1 MQTQTKAQQLQQQ
14 QESSESSLTLSVPL
28 AAVTTT
34 TTTSNQQQ
42 QQQQVVHLQTD
53 SSSSLHNNNNNNT
66 TDKDETT
73 TTAASLQQQEQQL
86 STDLAQFL
94 ANPSLRAALADGSLD
109 LASYSTQVEDEL
121 AVLEAACIQIYRDH
135 QAVGTITALTRHL
148 QECQAVLAALQE
160 MLLGFQADLGGLS
173 GEIRQ
178 LQAKSRTLDVQL
190 KNRKQAE
197 GGLRDFLQH
206 VVVAPALAHTIT
218 TGRVNPTF
226 LQAVQELNQ
235 IYRHIYSEQPQAWAC
250 DKAPTE
256 TAAGQEMQSHVET
269 LRFVAASRVRD
280 YFLQQLAL
288 LRRSPQT
295 NVRMIQVHG
304 LVKYA
309 ALQDFLQEACPEIA
323 TEIFNVY
330 TECMSKTLQQLFR
343 TYQAQ
348 LLQLDATKSAATR
361 QDVIAMDDAL
371 LRDTLTT
378 RAKKRVDVFC
388 LGRRAVECLEEPETA
403 AAAAAAGSS
412 SGGVVV
418 STAAA
423 RATAT
428 VPSTAA
434 AAAPHAQRRSNATT
448 TTATTTT
455 AAVAVPMTLPQPI
468 LAHVALAENQRYPYE
483 RLFRSLLGHLVDAV
497 TNEHV
502 FCRQF
507 FKRDAFNVLFN
518 GTLSLLLEQLENYL
532 FGCYDALCLLL
543 MIKVTHS
550 YKRLARH
557 RRIHSLDPFF
567 VQITKLIWPRLKIV
581 MDGHLRS
588 LQQATAIKLGGVDLH
603 AHYTSRRFAEFACS
617 ILLIL
622 QNNSS
627 KAATATTPKIGGSTA
642 AAATTTDS
650 KQEQQQQRQSSRR
663 TSSFNT
669 TTAMDE
675 MAGMSA
681 GEKLLEDL
689 SEMINEYL
697 VLLDRLADE
706 HSSQKKKIVFTINN
720 LDQVVSIFQERRVVG
735 EEFNKFVE
743 QLMRQREYF
752 VEVELLTGFSKMIAF
767 VQQTEQDMQAVPRG
781 SYEVNI
787 QEVESL
793 VLDFASNWK
802 SNIEQINRNVLS
814 YFSNFRN
821 GMEILKQCLTQLL
834 LYYTR
839 FQDIIRKVWRNKP
852 PAFCKDLVSTTVI
865 LAEIKKY
872 ALAI

>member
-1 MQTQTKAQQLQQQ
+1 MSSR
-14 QESSESSLTLSVPL
+14 EDPSESSLALSLSQISSTAPSDPKRQQPQAESSSDANSHL
-28 AAVTTT
+28 TTT
-34 TTTSNQQQ
+34 
-42 QQQQVVHLQTD
+42 D
-53 SSSSLHNNNNNNT
+53 
-66 TDKDETT
+66 
-73 TTAASLQQQEQQL
+73 EQQL
-86 STDLAQFL
+86 SHDLALFL
-94 ANPSLRAALADGSLD
+94 ANPSLRTALSDGSLN
-109 LASYSTQVEDEL
+109 LASYSEQVEDEL
-121 AVLEAACIQIYRDH
+121 QQLETACIAIYREKYKEIE
-135 QAVGTITALTRHL
+135 QLGSEL
-148 QECQAVLAALQE
+148 QDCQAVLAALHE

-178 LQAKSRTLDVQL
+178 LQEKSRTLDVQL
-190 KNRKQAE
+190 KNRRQAE
-197 GGLRDFLQH
+197 EGLRHFLEH
-206 VVVAPALAHTIT
+206 IVVAPSLAHAIT
-218 TGRVNPTF
+218 AGRVNPTF

-235 IYRHIYSEQPQAWAC
+235 IYRDTHSSQPQSWSC
-250 DKAPTE
+250 DRAPAE
-256 TAAGQEMQSHVET
+256 TVAGKEVQEQVQT
-269 LRFVAASRVRD
+269 LRLLAASRVRD
-280 YFLQQLAL
+280 CFLQQMAL
-288 LRRSPQT
+288 LRRPQT

-309 ALQDFLQEACPEIA
+309 ALQDFLEEACPEIA
-323 TEIFNVY
+323 TEIFQVY
-330 TECMSKTLQQLFR
+330 IESMSKTLQQLFR

-348 LLQLDATKSAATR
+348 LLQLDTSKTSATR
-361 QDVIAMDDAL
+361 QDVIAIDDAL
-371 LRDTLTT
+371 LRDSLTT

-388 LGRRAVECLEEPETA
+388 LGRRAADCLEV
-403 AAAAAAGSS
+403 G
-412 SGGVVV
+412 SGG
-418 STAAA
+418 T
-423 RATAT
+423 
-428 VPSTAA
+428 
-434 AAAPHAQRRSNATT
+434 NANDFESS
-448 TTATTTT
+448 
-455 AAVAVPMTLPQPI
+455 PQPI

-507 FKRDAFNVLFN
+507 FKRDAFNSLFN

-550 YKRLARH
+550 YKRLARN

-567 VQITKLIWPRLKIV
+567 DQVTKLVWPRLKIV
-581 MDGHLRS
+581 MEGHLRS
-588 LQQATAIKLGGVDLH
+588 LKQATAVKLGGVDLH
-603 AHYTSRRFAEFACS
+603 AHYISRRLAEFVCS

-622 QNNSS
+622 QNKPANVTSRSTSDNTPSRGPKHPQQHGSS
-627 KAATATTPKIGGSTA
+627 ASVSGS
-642 AAATTTDS
+642 S
-650 KQEQQQQRQSSRR
+650 VEEL
-663 TSSFNT
+663 TS
-669 TTAMDE
+669 
-675 MAGMSA
+675 MSA

-689 SEMINEYL
+689 SEMIDEY
-697 VLLDRLADE
+697 VALLERLADD
-706 HSSQKKKIVFTINN
+706 HSSQKKKIVFSINN

-743 QLMRQREYF
+743 HLMRHREYF

-767 VQQTEQDMQAVPRG
+767 VQQTETDMAAAPKG

-787 QEVESL
+787 QEVEAL

-802 SNIEQINRNVLS
+802 TNIDLINRDVLS

-821 GMEILKQCLTQLL
+821 GMEILKQVLTQLL

-865 LAEIKKY
+865 LSEIKKY